1 MLNKNK
7 VVVAMSGGVD
17 SSVCA
22 YLLKQQGYEVIGMT
36 MQIWQDMPY
45 ETQIK
50 EGGCCSIAAVYDA
63 RRVADKIG
71 IPYYVINLKES
82 FNEKVIKYFI
92 DEYLSG
98 KTPNPCIACNKH
110 LKFEDLLKKALDI
123 DAFYLATG
131 HYAKVE
137 YNDTRKRYV
146 LKKAVDD
153 AKDQSYA
160 LYNLN
165 QFQLEHTL
173 FPLGYYTKKEIRQI
187 AEEIGL
193 AVADKPDSQE
203 ICFINTNYRDF
214 INENAPRKIE
224 EGPFIDTK
232 GNVLGK
238 HKGIPFYT
246 IGQRRGLGISAGKP
260 MYVVDIDV
268 QNNAIIV
275 GEEKDLYAHEFLAY
289 KMNWV
294 AIDELREKLSVSA
307 KIRYNFQEKP
317 AEIIPL
323 ENDIVK
329 VVFKEPQKAITPG
342 QAVVFYQ
349 DDVVIGGGIIKQR
362 CDFEKN
368 TL

>member
-1 MLNKNK
+1 MNKKK

-22 YLLKQQGYEVIGMT
+22 YLLKQQGYDVVGMT

-45 ETQIK
+45 ETQLR
-50 EGGCCSIAAVYDA
+50 EGGCCSIGAVYDA

-92 DEYLSG
+92 KEYLCG
-98 KTPNPCIACNKH
+98 KTPNPCIACNKF
-110 LKFEDLLKKALDI
+110 LKFEDLLKKALEI

-137 YNDTRKRYV
+137 YDGASKRYV
-146 LKKAVDD
+146 LKKSVDRD
-153 AKDQSYA
+153 KDQSYA

-187 AEEIGL
+187 ADEIGL

-203 ICFINTNYRDF
+203 ICFVNTNYRDF
-214 INENAPRKIE
+214 ISENAPGKIE
-224 EGPFIDTK
+224 EGPFVDTK
-232 GNVLGK
+232 GNILGK

-260 MYVVDIDV
+260 LYVVDIDV
-268 QNNAIIV
+268 ENNAVIL
-275 GEEKDLYAHEFLAY
+275 GEEKDLYAKEFLANNI
-289 KMNWV
+289 NWV
-294 AIDELREKLSVSA
+294 AIEKLNGKLNVNA
-307 KIRYNFQEKP
+307 KIRYNFEEKP
-317 AEIIPL
+317 AEIMPFGD
-323 ENDIVK
+323 EMVK
-329 VVFKEPQKAITPG
+329 VVFNEPQKAITPG

-349 DDVVIGGGIIKQR
+349 DDIVIGGGIIKQR

>member
-1 MLNKNK
+1 LDKNK

-22 YLLKQQGYEVIGMT
+22 YLLKQQGYEVVGMT

-45 ETQIK
+45 KTQLK
-50 EGGCCSIAAVYDA
+50 EGGCCSIGAVYDA

-71 IPYYVINLKES
+71 IPYYVINLKDY
-82 FNEKVIKYFI
+82 FNENVIKYFVK
-92 DEYLSG
+92 EYLDG

-110 LKFEDLLKKALDI
+110 LKFEELLRKAFNI
-123 DAFYLATG
+123 DAFFLATG

-137 YNDTRKRYV
+137 YETATKRFV
-146 LKKAVDD
+146 LKKSVDND
-153 AKDQSYA
+153 KDQSYA

-187 AEEIGL
+187 ADDIGL
-193 AVADKPDSQE
+193 SVADKPDSQE
-203 ICFINTNYRDF
+203 ICFVNTNYRDF

-268 QNNAIIV
+268 QNNAIIL
-275 GEEKDLYAHEFLAY
+275 GEEKDLYVKEFLAH

-294 AIDELREKLSVSA
+294 AIDKLSEKLNVNA
-307 KIRYNFQEKP
+307 KIRYNFREK
-317 AEIIPL
+317 AAVIIPV
-323 ENDIVK
+323 ENEMVK
-329 VVFKEPQKAITPG
+329 VVFKEPQKAVTPG

-362 CDFEKN
+362 YDLEKN

>member
-45 ETQIK
+45 ETQLK
-50 EGGCCSIAAVYDA
+50 EGGCCSIGAVYDA

-71 IPYYVINLKES
+71 IPYYVINLKEY
-82 FNEKVIKYFI
+82 FNEKVIKYFVK
-92 DEYLSG
+92 EYLSG
-98 KTPNPCIACNKH
+98 RTPNPCIACNRY
-110 LKFEDLLKKALDI
+110 LKFEELLRKAFDI

-137 YNDTRKRYV
+137 FDDSRKRYV
-146 LKKAVDD
+146 LKKSIDSD
-153 AKDQSYA
+153 KDQSYA

-173 FPLGYYTKKEIRQI
+173 FPLGYYTKKEIRKI

-193 AVADKPDSQE
+193 SVADKPDSQE
-203 ICFINTNYRDF
+203 ICFVNTNYRDF
-214 INENAPRKIE
+214 INERAPGEIN
-224 EGPFIDTK
+224 EGYFVDTK
-232 GNVLGK
+232 GNILGK

-260 MYVVDIDV
+260 LYVIDIDV
-268 QNNAIIV
+268 KNNTIIL
-275 GEEKDLYAHEFLAY
+275 GEEKELYVKEFLAH
-289 KMNWV
+289 KLNWV
-294 AIDELREKLSVSA
+294 AIDGLYEELNVSA

-317 AEIIPL
+317 AVVMPY
-323 ENDIVK
+323 ENDTVK
-329 VVFKEPQKAITPG
+329 IIFNEPQKAVTPG

-362 CDFEKN
+362 CDLIKN

>member
-1 MLNKNK
+1 LDKNK

-36 MQIWQDMPY
+36 MQIWQDLPY

-50 EGGCCSIAAVYDA
+50 EGGCCSIGAVYDA

-71 IPYYVINLKES
+71 IPYYAINLKEY
-82 FNEKVIKYFI
+82 FNEKVIKYFVK
-92 DEYLSG
+92 EYLSG
-98 KTPNPCIACNKH
+98 RTPNPCIACNKH
-110 LKFEDLLKKALDI
+110 LKFEELLRKAFEI
-123 DAFYLATG
+123 DAYYLATG

-137 YNDTRKRYV
+137 YDDNRKRYI
-146 LKKAVDD
+146 LKKSVDSE
-153 AKDQSYA
+153 KDQSYA

-173 FPLGYYTKKEIRQI
+173 FPLGFYTKKEIRKI

-193 AVADKPDSQE
+193 SVANKPDSQE
-203 ICFINTNYRDF
+203 ICFVNTDYRDF
-214 INENAPRKIE
+214 INEKAPDKIE
-224 EGPFIDTK
+224 EGYFVDIK
-232 GNVLGK
+232 GNILGK

-260 MYVVDIDV
+260 IYVIDIDKK
-268 QNNAIIV
+268 NNV
-275 GEEKDLYAHEFLAY
+275 VVLGEEKDLYVKEFIAHKL
-289 KMNWV
+289 NWIT
-294 AIDELREKLSVSA
+294 IDILREELSVNA
-307 KIRYNFQEKP
+307 KIRYNFEEKP
-317 AEIIPL
+317 AKIEPI
-323 ENDIVK
+323 EKDMVK
-329 VVFKEPQKAITPG
+329 VIFKEPQKAVTPG

-349 DDVVIGGGIIKQR
+349 DDLVIGGGIIKQR
-362 CDFEKN
+362 CDLEKN